1 MWVVNTT
8 QNDILVF
15 MLHKTIQKINKWWDF
30 FPIWMEENKCRTKG
44 QKSCGPTKERK
55 TCSWFDKNVEENYD
69 SWKKP
74 KKPMANNKIN
84 INKNMT
90 QLTYEVW

>member
-1 MWVVNTT
+1 
-8 QNDILVF
+8 VF
-15 MLHKTIQKINKWWDF
+15 TAHMGFHMTLHYFGKNKLLSLQVK
-30 FPIWMEENKCRTKG
+30 NRCRTKG
-44 QKSCGPTKERK
+44 QKACGPTKERK
-55 TCSWFDKNVEENYD
+55 TCNWYDENVEENYE

-74 KKPMANNKIN
+74 KKPIENNKTN